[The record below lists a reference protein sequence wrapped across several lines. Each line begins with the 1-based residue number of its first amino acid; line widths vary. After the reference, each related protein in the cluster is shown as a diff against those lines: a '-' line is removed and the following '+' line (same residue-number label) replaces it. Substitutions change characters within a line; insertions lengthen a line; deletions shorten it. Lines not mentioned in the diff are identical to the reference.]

1 MAHNGPQRSRS
12 PKNGNGNNAEDNGPD
27 DTPPVSD
34 MESKMLELWN
44 KKIKPMSDDLFQEQ
58 QKTAQKANDELQ
70 KGIQTMVIS
79 TVSAELGQ
87 IKSQV
92 VGLETVVGDVKS
104 EIGVVKSEMGD
115 VKAAVERIELALAA
129 PSTLPP
135 CAPPPLPAGGSQDR
149 SGTPGRP
156 RNFAEAV
163 SMGPQLG
170 SQPNAPVRDV
180 TTPNFNRALDPKRL
194 FCNMHERT
202 KVSKKLFSKSIST
215 LAFEC
220 GLKDADFSISGDPL
234 DNRFEILFSGDLR
247 TASTSALQFY
257 DSLYLG
263 RGERKVQVVPDDKGE
278 NIKFYV
284 APDKNPCQ
292 IRREILAKSLCN
304 MLVGKAIE
312 KEFSLN
318 KATGSVYV
326 GKGRDRRVV
335 CSVVITGPESARLE
349 WCHPK
354 RIQLGIEQG
363 PVEQEF
369 SGLVLGGGSG
379 S

>member
-1 MAHNGPQRSRS
+1 MALNGPPRSRS
-12 PKNGNGNNAEDNGPD
+12 PRNGNGDDNNGT
-27 DTPPVSD
+27 TPVVSD
-34 MESKMLELWN
+34 LESKMLDLWN

-70 KGIQTMVIS
+70 KGIQTLVIS

-87 IKSQV
+87 LKSQV
-92 VGLETVVGDVKS
+92 VGLETIVGDVKS
-104 EIGVVKSEMGD
+104 EIGEVKSEMGD

-129 PSTLPP
+129 PS
-135 CAPPPLPAGGSQDR
+135 APPPLASPPLPSGGLQAR
-149 SGTPGRP
+149 QGTSRP
-156 RNFAEAV
+156 QSFAEAV
-163 SMGPQLG
+163 AMG
-170 SQPNAPVRDV
+170 SQQSVGRDV
-180 TTPNFNRALDPKRL
+180 TTPNFNRKLDPKRL

-202 KVSKKLFSKSIST
+202 KVSKKLFTKSIST

-318 KATGSVYV
+318 KSTGSVYV

-335 CSVVITGPESARLE
+335 CSVVITGPETARLD